1 MSRDALVVG
10 INTYQFDRL
19 ANLQAPSEDAEAIAK
34 LLERYGEFTVTRLPA
49 VKDNQ
54 NNTPR
59 VGKTTKVTLADLKK
73 AIVQLF
79 KPESQQIPDTALL
92 YFSGHG
98 LRENL
103 GIQEGYLATSD
114 VNPDLGNW
122 GLSLRWLR
130 QLLQESPVR
139 QQIIWLDCCYSG
151 EILNITEADPGDR
164 GRGRDR
170 CFIAASRGFEQA
182 FVQIDSNHSVLTA
195 ALLKGLEPQA
205 NRWVTNHSLAD
216 SLNRQ
221 RHAFPQHLI
230 CHNSGEAINFTRSDN
245 APITEKEP
253 PPGICPYKGL
263 AYFDC
268 KKEDAEYFYGRTDL
282 TDRLLDKVRCG
293 NFLAVLGASGSGKSS
308 VVRAGLLYQLKLG
321 RRLSG
326 SDRWRIHIFTPG
338 ERPFD
343 NLAKAFIDLNLSEA
357 ARATELA
364 NLQLLFKKNPLE
376 GLGYLITA
384 TQAERIVLVVDQ
396 FEEAFTLCNNS
407 ELRQQFFVCLLN
419 ALERSDN
426 KLCLVLTMR
435 ADFFGKCAEQEYAG
449 LASKIQEHLVTVM
462 PMEQKELEKAITQ
475 PAEQVKLKIAPGLA
489 ACMINDM
496 DSAPG
501 SLPLLQYT
509 LTELWAKRHE
519 NTLTIAAYKELGG
532 VKGTLQKRAT
542 EVYDSFSPDEQK
554 TAKQIFLELT
564 QLGEGTED
572 TRRRVLQKDL
582 VTSQQSVA
590 LVNQVVKKLADANLV
605 VTSTLLEK
613 GAESSQIP
621 VVDIA
626 HESLIRHWSQL
637 REWVNESRD
646 AIRIERKIEQAAKDW
661 EFYRKPRDLAYL
673 LQGARLIEAENFLE
687 NDADAVIFSDVARE
701 LIAASKAEKERLIQE
716 EEASRQ
722 QKLEAAEKLAKESE
736 ARLKAEEKASK
747 TAQARTKVARFSTVL
762 VSLVALFAFNQW
774 RQVQTQKSQVETL
787 YENAKLRDEIGVA
800 YGKSQLD
807 QLTGHLKVAKKLPEL
822 IKSNKA
828 EPDTQMQVLTALS
841 KSMYDAR
848 EQNRFIG
855 HDGAV
860 TKISFSPD
868 GQTIASASHD
878 NTVKLWRAKDGKL
891 ITTFKDK
898 GHTDRVNGVSFSPD
912 GQMIASA
919 SKDKTVKLWK
929 PDGTFIRNLQ
939 HKAEVNAVSFS
950 PDGQI
955 IASASKDKTV
965 KLWKRDGTFIRDL
978 KHSAEVNAVSFSRD
992 GIIASASNDKAVKL
1006 WKRDGSLIANLTGH
1020 EDTVLAVSFSPDG
1033 QTIASAS
1040 NDKTV
1045 KIWKLNGSLINTLTG
1060 HNDWVNGV
1068 SFSPDGQTIASASG
1082 DFAVKLW
1089 RLDGSLITTF
1099 YGLNNSFSDVSFSP
1113 DGQTIA
1119 SASHDKTVKLW
1130 KHDESLITTLTGHSN
1145 LVNDVSFSPNGQI
1158 MASASHDNT
1167 VKLWQRDGTP
1177 ITTLTGHQAEVVS
1190 ISFSPTEQI
1199 IASASSDKTVKLWK
1213 LDGSLITTLKDKE
1226 HTHTDRVNG
1235 VSFSRDGQKIASAG
1249 RDGTVKIWQRDGKL
1263 IRTIKTQSDSVFGV
1277 SFNFDGEIVA
1287 SANQDHTVKLWK
1299 VSDGSLMNTLK
1310 GHSNAVS
1317 NVTFSPDGEII
1328 ASASWDTTV
1337 KLWRVGDGSLISTLP
1352 GNSASVNGLSFSP
1365 DGRMIA
1371 YAVNDSTVNLSRVSD
1386 GRSIFNLSGHT
1397 KQVNAVSFSPEG
1409 KTLASASDDN
1419 TVILWNL
1426 NLDDMLKRS
1435 CEWARG
1441 YLKNPN
1447 NGMIEDDPDRQI
1459 CDDVPPSGSFL
1470 VDRGINLAKKENIA
1484 GAVAKFQEAQQLDPS
1499 LNFDPFDPK
1508 AKAERFAA
1516 SSLLTKGE
1524 SLVNERKFKEAIA
1537 AYKQAQKLA
1546 PTLKIPANSWGDS
1559 LCWRGSLNGYAK
1571 DVMFACENAVALEPE
1586 NGWIR
1591 DSRGVAR
1598 ALTGNNK
1605 GAIQDFEAFLK
1616 WADKNETFKT
1626 SKPQRQGWINALKAG
1641 NNPLTPEERN
1651 KLLN

>member
-19 ANLQAPSEDAEAIAK
+19 ANLPAPSEDAEAIAQ
-34 LLERYGEFTVTRLPA
+34 LLERYGDFKVTRLPA
-49 VKDNQ
+49 VKDKP
-54 NNTPR
+54 NNTPC
-59 VGKTTKVTLADLKK
+59 VGKKTEVTLSQLEE

-79 KPESQQIPDTALL
+79 KPESRQIPDTALL

-98 LRENL
+98 LRKNR
-103 GIQEGYLATSD
+103 GIQEGFLATSD

-130 QLLQESPVR
+130 ELLEKSPVR

-151 EILNITEADPGDR
+151 EILNVGEADPGYA
-164 GRGRDR
+164 GKARDR
-170 CFIAASRGFEQA
+170 CFIAASRAYEQA
-182 FVQIDSNHSVLTA
+182 FVKIGSNHSVLTA
-195 ALLKGLEPQA
+195 DLLKGLEPLA

-216 SLNRQ
+216 FLNRQ

-245 APITEKEP
+245 PPITEKEP

-282 TDRLLDKVRCG
+282 TDRLLDKVRSG
-293 NFLAVLGASGSGKSS
+293 NFLAVVGASGSGKSS

-343 NLAKAFIDLNLSEA
+343 NLAKAFIDLNLSQA
-357 ARATELA
+357 NRATELA
-364 NLQLLFKKNPLE
+364 KLQLLFKKNPLE
-376 GLGYLITA
+376 GLGFLITA

-462 PMEQKELEKAITQ
+462 PMAQKELEEAITK

-496 DSAPG
+496 DGAPG

-519 NTLTIAAYKELGG
+519 NTLTIAAYTKLGG

-542 EVYDSFSPDEQK
+542 EVYESFSPNEQK
-554 TAKQIFLELT
+554 MAKQIFLELT

-582 VTSQQSVA
+582 VTSQQSAA

-661 EFYRKPRDLAYL
+661 EFYGKPRDLAFL

-701 LIAASKAEKERLIQE
+701 LIEVSKVEG
-716 EEASRQ
+716 
-722 QKLEAAEKLAKESE
+722 E
-736 ARLKAEEKASK
+736 ARRNQILKEGKA
-747 TAQARTKVARFSTVL
+747 ARTKTNVAIFSTVL
-762 VSLVALFAFNQW
+762 VSLVAWVAFNQGK
-774 RQVQTQKSQVETL
+774 QVQTL
-787 YENAKLRDEIGVA
+787 YENTILSKDIGA
-800 YGKSQLD
+800 ANGMSQLD
-807 QLTGHLKVAKKLPEL
+807 RLIRHLKVGKKLPEL
-822 IKSNKA
+822 IKSGKL
-828 EPDTQMQVLTALS
+828 EPDTQMEVLTALS
-841 KSMYDAR
+841 QSVYDVK

-855 HDGAV
+855 HDNTV
-860 TKISFSPD
+860 TDISFSPDGKTIASASNDKTVKLWSVSDRKLIANLSGHEEGVIDVSFSPD
-868 GQTIASASHD
+868 GQTIASASND
-878 NTVKLWRAKDGKL
+878 KTVKLWRASDRKL
-891 ITTFKDK
+891 IATINS
-898 GHTDRVNGVSFSPD
+898 HS
-912 GQMIASA
+912 
-919 SKDKTVKLWK
+919 
-929 PDGTFIRNLQ
+929 
-939 HKAEVNAVSFS
+939 AEVNAVSFS
-950 PDGQI
+950 PDGKT
-955 IASASKDKTV
+955 IASASNDKSV
-965 KLWKRDGTFIRDL
+965 KLWSVSDRKLIATINS
-978 KHSAEVNAVSFSRD
+978 HSAEVNAVSFSPD
-992 GIIASASNDKAVKL
+992 GKTIASASSDKTVKL
-1006 WKRDGSLIANLTGH
+1006 WSVSDRKLIANLTGH

-1045 KIWKLNGSLINTLTG
+1045 KLWKLDGSLITTLSDHSNG
-1060 HNDWVNGV
+1060 VNGV

-1082 DFAVKLW
+1082 DGTVKLW
-1089 RLDGSLITTF
+1089 KRDGSLITTLS
-1099 YGLNNSFSDVSFSP
+1099 GHKNSLTDVSFSP

-1119 SASHDKTVKLW
+1119 SASNDNTLKLW
-1130 KHDESLITTLTGHSN
+1130 KYAQSLTTTLTGHSN
-1145 LVNDVSFSPNGQI
+1145 FVKELSFSPDGQI

-1167 VKLWQRDGTP
+1167 IKLWQRDGTP
-1177 ITTLTGHQAEVVS
+1177 ITTLTGHQAEVWTV
-1190 ISFSPTEQI
+1190 SFSPDGQT
-1199 IASASSDKTVKLWK
+1199 IASASNDKTVKLWSVSDRK
-1213 LDGSLITTLKDKE
+1213 LITTL
-1226 HTHTDRVNG
+1226 TGHTDQVYD
-1235 VSFSRDGQKIASAG
+1235 VSFSSDGQMIASAS
-1249 RDGTVKIWQRDGKL
+1249 RDGTVKLWQRDGKL
-1263 IRTIKTQSDSVFGV
+1263 IRTLKKQKDSVLGV
-1277 SFNFDGEIVA
+1277 SFSPDGQTIA
-1287 SANQDHTVKLWK
+1287 SANWDNTVKIWK
-1299 VSDGSLMNTLK
+1299 VSDGNLIRTLK
-1310 GHSNAVS
+1310 GHT
-1317 NVTFSPDGEII
+1317 NVVESITFSPDGQTI
-1328 ASASWDTTV
+1328 ASASWDTNV
-1337 KLWRVGDGSLISTLP
+1337 KLWRVSDGELMSTLP
-1352 GNSASVNGLSFSP
+1352 GNASSVTNISFSA
-1365 DGRMIA
+1365 DGQMIA
-1371 YAVNDSTVNLSRVSD
+1371 YASNDNTVKLMKLD
-1386 GRSIFNLSGHT
+1386 GRSIFYLTGHT
-1397 KQVNAVSFSPEG
+1397 NKVNAVSFSPDG
-1409 KTLASASDDN
+1409 NMLASASDDN

-1435 CEWARG
+1435 CDWARV
-1441 YLKNPN
+1441 YLKNPS
-1447 NGMIEDDPDRQI
+1447 NGMAADDPDRQI
-1459 CDDVPPSGSFL
+1459 CDDVQPSASFL
-1470 VDRGINLAKKENIA
+1470 VDLGINLAKKENIV

-1499 LNFDPFDPK
+1499 LNFDPQ
-1508 AKAERFAA
+1508 AKAEIFAA
-1516 SSLLTKGE
+1516 SSLLAKGE
-1524 SLVNERKFKEAIA
+1524 SLVREGKVKEAIA
-1537 AYKQAQKLA
+1537 AYKQAQKLD
-1546 PTLKIPANSWGDS
+1546 PTLKIPANSWGNS

-1571 DVMFACENAVALEPE
+1571 DVMFACEKAVTLDPE

-1605 GAIQDFEAFLK
+1605 GAIEDFEAFLK
-1616 WADKNETFKT
+1616 WADKNERYKD
-1626 SKPQRQGWINALKAG
+1626 SKPRRQSWIDTLKAG
-1641 NNPLTPEERN
+1641 NNPLTPEEMK
-1651 KLLN
+1651 KLLNQ

>member
-10 INTYQFDRL
+10 INTYQSDRL
-19 ANLQAPSEDAEAIAK
+19 ANLQAPSEDAEAIAQ
-34 LLERYGEFTVTRLPA
+34 LLERHGDFKVTRLPA

-54 NNTPR
+54 NKTPR
-59 VGKTTKVTLADLKK
+59 VGKKTEVTLDQLEE

-98 LRENL
+98 LRKNR
-103 GIQEGYLATSD
+103 GIQEGFLATSD

-130 QLLQESPVR
+130 QLLEKSPVR

-151 EILNITEADPGDR
+151 EILNIAEADPGYV
-164 GRGRDR
+164 GKARDR
-170 CFIAASRGFEQA
+170 CFIASRDFEQTCEG
-182 FVQIDSNHSVLTA
+182 IGSNHSVLTA
-195 ALLKGLEPQA
+195 DLLKGLEPQA

-216 SLNRQ
+216 FLNRK

-268 KKEDAEYFYGRTDL
+268 KEEDAKYFYGRTDL

-321 RRLSG
+321 RRLLG

-357 ARATELA
+357 DRATELA
-364 NLQLLFKKNPLE
+364 KLQLLFKKNPLE
-376 GLGYLITA
+376 GLGFLITA

-462 PMEQKELEKAITQ
+462 PMAQKELEKAITQ
-475 PAEQVKLKIAPGLA
+475 PAEQVNLKIAPGLA

-496 DSAPG
+496 DGAPG

-509 LTELWAKRHE
+509 LTELWAKRQE
-519 NTLTIAAYKELGG
+519 NTLTIVTYTELGG

-542 EVYDSFSPDEQK
+542 EVYESLSPDEQK

-572 TRRRVLQKDL
+572 TRRRVLQQDL
-582 VTSQQSVA
+582 VTSQRSAA

-613 GAESSQIP
+613 GAESNQIP

-626 HESLIRHWSQL
+626 HESLIRHWLQL

-646 AIRIERKIEQAAKDW
+646 AIRIKHKIEQAAKDW
-661 EFYRKPRDLAYL
+661 EFYGKPRDMAFL
-673 LQGARLIEAENFLE
+673 LQGARLIEADNFLK

-701 LIAASKAEKERLIQE
+701 LIETSKAERERLLQE
-716 EEASRQ
+716 EEAIIKE
-722 QKLEAAEKLAKESE
+722 KLEAAEKLAKESE
-736 ARLKAEEKASK
+736 ARLKAEENARHLAEQNAKESEARLEAEEKARQFAEQN
-747 TAQARTKVARFSTVL
+747 AQQQVQKRRAAQIVTGVALFSTVL
-762 VSLVALFAFNQW
+762 VSVVAGFAFNQW

-787 YENAKLRDEIGVA
+787 YENAQLRDEIGA
-800 YGKSQLD
+800 ANGMSQLD
-807 QLTGHLKVAKKLPEL
+807 RLTGHLKVAKKLQDL
-822 IKSNKA
+822 IKSGKV
-828 EPDTQMQVLTALS
+828 EPDTQMQVLTVLS
-841 KSMYDAR
+841 QSVYDVK

-855 HDGAV
+855 HDNTV
-860 TKISFSPD
+860 TDISFSPDGKIIASASNDKTVKLWRASDRKLIATINSHGAEVNAVNFSSD
-868 GQTIASASHD
+868 GQTIASAS
-878 NTVKLWRAKDGKL
+878 N
-891 ITTFKDK
+891 
-898 GHTDRVNGVSFSPD
+898 
-912 GQMIASA
+912 
-919 SKDKTVKLWK
+919 DKTVKLWRVSDRK
-929 PDGTFIRNLQ
+929 LIATINS
-939 HKAEVNAVSFS
+939 HSAEVNAVSFS
-950 PDGQI
+950 PDG
-955 IASASKDKTV
+955 KT
-965 KLWKRDGTFIRDL
+965 
-978 KHSAEVNAVSFSRD
+978 
-992 GIIASASNDKAVKL
+992 IASASNDKTVKL
-1006 WKRDGSLIANLTGH
+1006 WSVSDRKLIATLSGH
-1020 EDTVLAVSFSPDG
+1020 EDGVIDVSFSPDG

-1045 KIWKLNGSLINTLTG
+1045 KLWKRDGSLITTLTD
-1060 HNDWVNGV
+1060 HSNGV
-1068 SFSPDGQTIASASG
+1068 YGVTFSPDGQTIASASS
-1082 DFAVKLW
+1082 DFTVKVW
-1089 RLDGSLITTF
+1089 KRDGSLITTLS
-1099 YGLNNSFSDVSFSP
+1099 GHNNSVTDVSFSL

-1119 SASHDKTVKLW
+1119 SASNDNTVKLW
-1130 KHDESLITTLTGHSN
+1130 KYDQSLTTTLTGHSN
-1145 LVNDVSFSPNGQI
+1145 FVKDVSFSPDGQI

-1177 ITTLTGHQAEVVS
+1177 ITTLIGHQAEIWKV
-1190 ISFSPTEQI
+1190 SFSQDGQT
-1199 IASASSDKTVKLWK
+1199 IASASNDKTVKLWRVS
-1213 LDGSLITTLKDKE
+1213 DGKLITTLKG
-1226 HTHTDRVNG
+1226 HTQPIYD
-1235 VSFSRDGQKIASAG
+1235 VSFSSDGQMIASASG
-1249 RDGTVKIWQRDGKL
+1249 DGTVKLWQRDGKS
-1263 IRTIKTQSDSVFGV
+1263 IRTLKKQKNSVLGV
-1277 SFNFDGEIVA
+1277 SFSPDGQTIA
-1287 SANQDHTVKLWK
+1287 SANGDNTVKIWK
-1299 VSDGSLMNTLK
+1299 VSDGSLIQTLK
-1310 GHSNAVS
+1310 GHTNVVERVS
-1317 NVTFSPDGEII
+1317 FSPDGQTI

-1337 KLWRVGDGSLISTLP
+1337 KLWRVSDGELTNTLP
-1352 GNSASVNGLSFSP
+1352 GNASSVTNLSFSP
-1365 DGRMIA
+1365 DGQMIA
-1371 YAVNDSTVNLSRVSD
+1371 YAGSDYTVKLWNGKFITTLK
-1386 GRSIFNLSGHT
+1386 GHT
-1397 KQVNAVSFSPEG
+1397 NAVNAVSFSPDG
-1409 KTLASASDDN
+1409 KTVASASDDN

-1426 NLDDMLKRS
+1426 NLDDLIKRS
-1435 CEWARG
+1435 CDWVGG

-1447 NGMIEDDPDRQI
+1447 NGMNEDNPDRQI
-1459 CDDVPPSGSFL
+1459 CNDVPPSASFL
-1470 VDRGINLAKKENIA
+1470 VDGGINLAKKGKIEDA
-1484 GAVAKFQEAQQLDPS
+1484 KAKFQKALQLDPS
-1499 LNFDPFDPK
+1499 LNFDPQTK
-1508 AKAERFAA
+1508 AKRFAA
-1516 SSLLTKGE
+1516 SSLLAKGE
-1524 SLVNERKFKEAIA
+1524 SLVKERKVKEAIA
-1537 AYKQAQKLA
+1537 AYKQAEKLDK
-1546 PTLKIPANSWGDS
+1546 TLKIPADSWGNT
-1559 LCWRGSLNGYAK
+1559 LCWIGSRNGYAK

-1591 DSRGVAR
+1591 DTRGVAR
-1598 ALTGNNK
+1598 ALAGNNQ
-1605 GAIQDFEAFLK
+1605 GAIEDFEAFLK
-1616 WADKNETFKT
+1616 WADKNEIHKDTKR
-1626 SKPQRQGWINALKAG
+1626 QRQSWINALKAG
-1641 NNPLTPEERN
+1641 NNPLTPEERK